1 MRFRRLS
8 QKELEALR
16 DDFVKFLA
24 SNSIDA
30 GDWKKMQDGDTE
42 KADKLIDLFSD
53 VVWEKVLSKA
63 QYLEHRTE
71 SELKVF
77 HCGTQ
82 KLALVAMSAAGVP
95 NIDFTDP
102 DCLKR
107 LAQNPPDG
115 LKLYFKHK
123 DYTMQREE
131 ELFALVEGGAKVTD
145 NKLFLA
151 LTGMYAKQ
159 KKGESDA

>member
-30 GDWKKMQDGDTE
+30 NDWKKMQEGDTE
-42 KADKLIDLFSD
+42 KADTLIDLFSD

-71 SELKVF
+71 EELKVF

-82 KLALVAMSAAGVP
+82 KLALVGMSAAGIP
-95 NIDFTDP
+95 DIDFTDP
-102 DCLKR
+102 ECLKR
-107 LAQNPPDG
+107 LAQSPPDG
-115 LKLYFKHK
+115 LKLYFDHK
-123 DYTMQREE
+123 DYTQQREA
-131 ELFALVEGGAKVTD
+131 ELFTLVEAGAKVTD

-159 KKGESDA
+159 KKGEDG